1 MTLTKISTKKF
12 EQMVQA
18 GSINLKNNAD
28 FINSLNVFPVPD
40 GDTGTNMN
48 LSFSS
53 GYDYVVN
60 DNSTTIYEK
69 ANALAKGLLMGARG
83 NSGVILSQIFRGFS
97 KSLNGLSEAN
107 ANDYANAILLAA
119 KTAYSSVMKPTEG
132 TILTVIRCAAKKGQE
147 VINETDDVAKLADEI
162 AKEADQALQT
172 TPDLLPVLKEVN
184 VVDSGGQGLVF
195 VLKGFADIL
204 NEREID
210 DTFVEENQNN
220 ESMSTMVDEE
230 HESVQGKINPDDII
244 YGYCTQVMIRI
255 GKGKQVNKEFEYQK
269 FYDYLSN
276 LGDSLLVIND
286 DEIAKVHVHTEHPG
300 QVISWAQT
308 FGDLANVKIDN
319 MRLQQEEIMTKNHQT
334 DDSDSKNSDEK
345 IDTAIIS
352 ISSGDGIQKL
362 FQSLGVT
369 HTINGGQTMN
379 PSTQDIV
386 ESVNN
391 SNAEKAIILPN
402 NKNIFLAAE
411 QASKL
416 TEIPLAVI
424 HSKNISQG
432 LSAMFSYNPEST
444 IEENQAMMEDSL
456 EYVSNGQITVAVR
469 DTKFNDLDIKKGNY
483 MGIID
488 GEITVLDQD
497 LVGASIKMIGK
508 MINDETE
515 NVTII
520 YGSDSSMD
528 EAQKV
533 SEAVYEID
541 DEIEVEVHEGNQP
554 IYPLIVSV
562 E

>member
-1 MTLTKISTKKF
+1 
-12 EQMVQA
+12 MVQA

-53 GYDYVVN
+53 GYDYVVK
-60 DNSTTIYEK
+60 DNSTSISEK

-83 NSGVILSQIFRGFS
+83 NSGVILSQIFRGFAN
-97 KSLNGLSEAN
+97 SLDGISEAD
-107 ANDYANAILLAA
+107 ANDYANAVLVAA

-132 TILTVIRCAAKKGQE
+132 TILTVIRCAAKKGQDI
-147 VINETDDVAKLADEI
+147 VKETNDVAKLADEI
-162 AKEADQALQT
+162 AEEADKALKT

-195 VLKGFADIL
+195 VLKSFADIL
-204 NEREID
+204 NDREVNND
-210 DTFVEENQNN
+210 VVENNDEN

-230 HESVQGKINPDDII
+230 HESVQGKINPEDIV

-255 GKGKQVNKEFEYQK
+255 GKGKQVTRKFDYQQ

-286 DEIAKVHVHTEHPG
+286 DEIAKVHVHTEQPG
-300 QVISWAQT
+300 KVISWAQT

-319 MRLQQEEIMTKNHQT
+319 MRLQQEEIMAKDQPNDNGKPETEVE
-334 DDSDSKNSDEK
+334 SP
-345 IDTAIIS
+345 DTAIIS
-352 ISSGDGIQKL
+352 VSSGEGIQKL
-362 FQSLGVT
+362 FKSLGVT
-369 HTINGGQTMN
+369 NTINGGQTMN

-386 ESVNN
+386 DVVNN
-391 SNAEKAIILPN
+391 SNAKKAIILPN

-416 TEIPLAVI
+416 TDIPLLVV

-432 LSAMFSYNPEST
+432 LSAMFSYNPDES
-444 IEENQAMMEDSL
+444 IEENVSMMEDSL
-456 EYVSNGQITVAVR
+456 DYVSNGQITVAVR
-469 DTKFNDLDIKKGNY
+469 DTKFNNLDIKKGNY

-488 GEITVLDQD
+488 GEITVLDD
-497 LVGASIKMIGK
+497 NLVEASIKMIKK
-508 MINDETE
+508 MIDDDSE

-528 EAQKV
+528 EAQKI
-533 SEAVYEID
+533 SDAISEID

-554 IYPLIVSV
+554 VYPLIVSV